1 MATPRVSYTNSIT
14 HTQKEQGAWW
24 QVDLGSKKNIN
35 QIIIYNRTDCCVDR
49 LSNYQVSV
57 SNTADFSTHVY
68 RKDFHVTP
76 NPKKI
81 IKLGTQGK
89 QGRYVR
95 VQLLDKNFLSLAEV
109 QVMGVDLLR
118 FSEVDYSSYFND
130 FDGLSNTPN
139 YPNKEA
145 FAALK
150 ADGSITVWGSS
161 SYGGTD
167 APTDS
172 GYTKIYSTRS
182 AFAVLK
188 ADGSITAW

>member
-1 MATPRVSYTNSIT
+1 MPVILAKIYSIT

-57 SNTADFSTHVY
+57 SNTADFSTRVY

-95 VQLLDKNFLSLAEV
+95 IQLLDKNYLSLAEV

-118 FSEVDYSSYFND
+118 FSEVDYSSYTIFK
-130 FDGLSNTPN
+130 
-139 YPNKEA
+139 NK
-145 FAALK
+145 LN
-150 ADGSITVWGSS
+150 
-161 SYGGTD
+161 
-167 APTDS
+167 
-172 GYTKIYSTRS
+172 
-182 AFAVLK
+182 
-188 ADGSITAW
+188 